1 MVPTGGAGPP
11 GSSGGSRRGG
21 RGRGGNRQAG
31 RDSPPSARRES
42 EPRSRSEP
50 RGRSGQTRSPEGKQ
64 RPRSAAGA
72 TRRDAGPDR
81 DTRAQRPAA
90 PVVPQEVTGRELDKD
105 VRRELSSLRR
115 ETGDLVAQHLVMAA
129 RLIDE
134 DPSLAYEHAAAARR
148 LAPRIGVVREALG
161 LAAYHAGSFAEAL
174 AELRAARR
182 ITGANDHWPVMA
194 DCERA
199 LGRPERALQMASA
212 PEVAT
217 LDAGGRAE
225 MRIVAAGA
233 RGDLGQ
239 MEAAVV
245 TLQVPELTAGTREP
259 WLARLRYAYSEALA
273 ATGRSDEARLWLAK
287 AAEAD
292 EYAVTDAAERLAELE
307 GIVFTDAVD
316 DEEDTDQRPADE

>member
-1 MVPTGGAGPP
+1 MAPTDGAGPS

-21 RGRGGNRQAG
+21 RGRGADGQAG
-31 RDSPPSARRES
+31 RAAGG
-42 EPRSRSEP
+42 PRPVGRAG
-50 RGRSGQTRSPEGKQ
+50 RGRDQGQGGSQGV
-64 RPRSAAGA
+64 
-72 TRRDAGPDR
+72 GPDR
-81 DTRAQRPAA
+81 AARAQLPAGPA
-90 PVVPQEVTGRELDKD
+90 VPLDVTGRELDKD

-115 ETGDLVAQHLVMAA
+115 ETGDLVARHLVMAA

-134 DPSLAYEHAAAARR
+134 NPNLAYEHSAAARR

-161 LAAYHAGSFAEAL
+161 LASYHAGRHAEAL

-182 ITGANDHWPVMA
+182 ITGSNEQWPVMA

-199 LGRPERALQMASA
+199 LGRPERALQMATA

-217 LDAGGRAE
+217 LDAAGRAE

-239 MEAAVV
+239 LEAAVV
-245 TLQVPELTAGTREP
+245 TLQVPELTARTKEP

-273 ATGRSDEARLWLAK
+273 ATSREDEARLWLAR

-292 EYAVTDAAERLAELE
+292 EYGVTDAAERLAELD
-307 GIVFTDAVD
+307 GIVFTDAV
-316 DEEDTDQRPADE
+316 EDAGEAAQGPADQGPADGER